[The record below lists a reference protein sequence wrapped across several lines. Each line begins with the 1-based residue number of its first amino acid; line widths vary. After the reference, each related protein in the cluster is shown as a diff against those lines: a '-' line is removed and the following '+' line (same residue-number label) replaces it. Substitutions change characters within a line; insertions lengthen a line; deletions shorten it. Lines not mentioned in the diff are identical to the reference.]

1 MIYIHIIILNIV
13 SIVFLH
19 FLQQKL
25 ATFLL
30 NSIYHCIVLLILEF
44 LKNSFS
50 YHSIF
55 SIYKRPSKIAKSLLI
70 IFLEENWIIFRD
82 IRWLGRKPKFNK
94 LFSLL
99 STYYYPYLITDIRAL
114 VFSILLLIDYAE
126 KGSLWTLLTAV
137 KKIFFDLD
145 SSLGISIVLLLNWIA
160 CYWAIFWVLIDTF
173 FYIWDIF
180 MSHLLLLRDFYA
192 FYNKKMLLSLIIPYS

>member
-1 MIYIHIIILNIV
+1 MIYLHIIILNIV
-13 SIVFLH
+13 SIVFFH
-19 FLQQKL
+19 FLQQKFS
-25 ATFLL
+25 TFLL
-30 NSIYHCIVLLILEF
+30 NSIYHCIALLIFEF

-50 YHSIF
+50 YHSIL

-70 IFLEENWIIFRD
+70 IFLEENWIILRD

-94 LFSLL
+94 LFSFLP
-99 STYYYPYLITDIRAL
+99 TYYYPYLITDIRAL

-126 KGSLWTLLTAV
+126 KSSPWTLLTAV
-137 KKIFFDLD
+137 KNIFFGLD

-180 MSHLLLLRDFYA
+180 KSHLLLLRDFYA
-192 FYNKKMLLSLIIPYS
+192 FYNKNMLLSLIIPYS